1 MYIFGASQSL
11 EITLGGAPAANQLQ
25 VTGSYVTINT
35 TTWAVTAMTAVS
47 AVTNSGTVVTLVP
60 APGVGTVNV
69 LKELTVYNADTAN
82 VTVNVSFNDNT
93 TVRQIIK
100 AVMPTLYTINY
111 NDNNGWK

>member
-11 EITLGGAPAANQLQ
+11 EITLGGAPATNQLQ
-25 VTGSYVTINT
+25 ITGSYVTIT
-35 TTWAVTAMTAVS
+35 TATMAIASMTAVS
-47 AVTNSGTVVTLVP
+47 AVSNSGTVVTLVP
-60 APGVGTVNV
+60 APGAGTVNV

-82 VTVNVSFNDNT
+82 VTVNISFNDNT